1 MLVIV
6 KSMAKQ
12 STEVFGVSTEILM
25 DSYVDRGDL
34 DAKIASYL
42 KRDNHIAI
50 RGASKSGK
58 SWLRQ
63 RILDDPIKIQC
74 RLEKTTTDIY
84 REALGQLG
92 VKLETS
98 SKKSS
103 TLEGTVEAETEF
115 GVSLIG
121 KVKAKLGLK
130 GEKARETTT
139 ESLRQ
144 NINDLDFICELIK
157 ESGRRLVI
165 EDFHYLDQGE
175 RQKFA
180 FDLKTMWDLG
190 LYIVVV
196 GVWSDNNLL
205 LHLNPDLT
213 GRVREVSIVWTN
225 PDLLKILDRGSEA
238 LNITMSREVGEQ
250 LVDISYGNAGILQRI
265 TIDALDHAG
274 IVERKVTTQA
284 LDDVAHVEAAA
295 MFYAEELNTVYQK
308 FAQNVANGIRRR
320 NNATGIYAHAMA
332 AVLDEPDEKL
342 IGGIPEQDIYAV
354 AHAREDQIKRGN
366 LTTALGN
373 IERLQVDS
381 EGRGLVLSYA
391 EGRVRVVDHQ
401 LLLYRRFAT
410 VRWPWEDMIAE
421 AEASGEDARFTA
433 TSDAAT
439 DAATQK

>member
-1 MLVIV
+1 MF
-6 KSMAKQ
+6 KK
-12 STEVFGVSTEILM
+12 STEVFGVSTEILK

-34 DAKIASYL
+34 DSKIESYL
-42 KRDNHIAI
+42 ERDNHIAI

-63 RILDDPIKIQC
+63 RILNDPIKIQC
-74 RLEKTTTDIY
+74 RLEKTVTDIY

-98 SKKSS
+98 ATKSS
-103 TLEGTVEAETEF
+103 TLEGAVEAETEL
-115 GVSLIG
+115 GINLIG
-121 KVKAKLGLK
+121 KVKAKLGFSGAK
-130 GEKARETTT
+130 TSETTT
-139 ESLRQ
+139 EKLRQ
-144 NINDLDFICELIK
+144 NINDLDFVCELIK

-165 EDFHYLDQGE
+165 EDFHYLDQAE
-175 RQKFA
+175 RQKFS
-180 FDLKTMWDLG
+180 FDMKSMWDLG

-213 GRVREVSIVWTN
+213 GRVREVPVIWTD
-225 PDLLKILDRGSEA
+225 PDLRKILDRGCAA
-238 LNITMSREVGEQ
+238 LNVHMSHEVREK

-265 TIDALDHAG
+265 TIDTLDHAG
-274 IVERKVTTQA
+274 IYERKLTSQQVT
-284 LDDVAHVEAAA
+284 DVGHVEAAA

-342 IGGIPEQDIYAV
+342 IAGIPQQDIYAV
-354 AHAREDQIKRGN
+354 AHAREDRIKRGN

-381 EGRGLVLSYA
+381 DGRGLVLSYA

-421 AEASGEDARFTA
+421 ADASGEEDRYTA
-433 TSDAAT
+433 TSDAAADNPAT
-439 DAATQK
+439 DG